1 MKMLIIIMITVL
13 VGNVVIIAT
22 FPLVIKRTKMAMM
35 MIRMIAMKR
44 MT

>member
-1 MKMLIIIMITVL
+1 MKMLIIRKITVL

-22 FPLVIKRTKMAMM
+22 FSLVIKRTKMAMM
-35 MIRMIAMKR
+35 MIRTIAMKM

>member
-1 MKMLIIIMITVL
+1 MKMLIIRKITVL

-22 FPLVIKRTKMAMM
+22 FSLVIKRTKMAMM
-35 MIRMIAMKR
+35 MIRMIAMKM